1 MCSTAKGESVTEI
14 VDKHLDQD
22 GMDEW
27 DLCIFDVTNPSET
40 LLHTQGRLATL
51 MDRASKW
58 VIQNPEIHTH
68 ITFGQ
73 IR

>member
-1 MCSTAKGESVTEI
+1 VAEI
-14 VDKHLDQD
+14 LDKHPDQD

-27 DLCIFDVTNPSET
+27 DLCIFDVNNPSET
-40 LLHTQGRLATL
+40 LLHSQGKLSVM
-51 MDRASKW
+51 MDRASRW
-58 VIQNPEIHTH
+58 VISHPEVHTH